1 MVKKTSDSLKQFSEL
16 LLALTQK
23 EIKARYK
30 HTVLGILWL
39 FINPLIQ
46 MVVIGLV
53 FSLIFK
59 FGIKDYYQ
67 FLFVGLLPW
76 NFFSLS
82 INKATP
88 SIVYARDLINKS
100 SFPREVIPLSI
111 VLSHFIYFFISL
123 IVLSLFLVIVGRDII
138 HLLNI
143 IPLLTGLFLILIFS
157 AGISLLTS
165 ALTVF
170 YRDINFVTQAII
182 LVWFYLTPIIYP
194 LSLIPERARAYFV
207 LNPLSGIIALFQF
220 SLLGSGSINL
230 PSLIFQIIIILL
242 VFLIGFFIFRKHSA
256 SFTDWL

>member
-1 MVKKTSDSLKQFSEL
+1 MVKNTSNSPRQFFEL
-16 LLALTQK
+16 LLALTQR

-30 HTVLGILWL
+30 HTILGILWL

-82 INKATP
+82 INKAT
-88 SIVYARDLINKS
+88 SSLVYARDLINKS

-123 IVLSLFLVIVGRDII
+123 IVLSLFLVLVGRDII

-143 IPLLTGLFLILIFS
+143 TSLLAGLFLILVFS

-182 LVWFYLTPIIYP
+182 LVWFYITPIIYP
-194 LSLIPERARAYFV
+194 LSLIPEQARKYFI
-207 LNPLSGIIALFQF
+207 LNPLSGIINLFQF
-220 SLLGSGSINL
+220 GLLDSGSINL
-230 PSLIFQIIIILL
+230 QNLIFQIMTIFL
-242 VFLIGFFIFRKHSA
+242 VFFLGFFIFRKRSA
-256 SFTDWL
+256 FFTDWL